1 MIKDVTLGQ
10 YFPGKSIIHKLDPRV
25 KVLLT
30 LVNIVFIFIAGNFSS
45 LGLMTVFTL
54 VAMLLSGVP
63 FTRYIRSIRGVL
75 FIVLFTS
82 ILNLFYGGGTVLVQ
96 WGFIQITTGGIRNA
110 IFIAVRIVVLIL
122 MSSILTYTTSPTQLT
137 DALERLMKPLKIF
150 RIKVHEIAMMMTI
163 ALRFVPTLLEETDK
177 IMSAQ
182 KARGADLESGG
193 IISRVKALIPVLI
206 PLFVSS
212 FRRAYDL
219 AMAMECRCYN
229 GGKGRTK
236 MKILHITAKDV
247 VTSLITVAVCAGVVL
262 RNLFVVENFL
272 I

>member
-96 WGFIQITTGGIRNA
+96 WGFIQITTGGM
-110 IFIAVRIVVLIL
+110 

-262 RNLFVVENFL
+262 LNLFVVENFL

>member
-54 VAMLLSGVP
+54 VAMLLSGV
-63 FTRYIRSIRGVL
+63 
-75 FIVLFTS
+75 LFTS

-122 MSSILTYTTSPTQLT
+122 MSPILTYTTSPTQLT

-193 IISRVKALIPVLI
+193 IISRVKALIPVVI

-236 MKILHITAKDV
+236 MKVLHITTKDV

-262 RNLFVVENFL
+262 LNLFVVENFL